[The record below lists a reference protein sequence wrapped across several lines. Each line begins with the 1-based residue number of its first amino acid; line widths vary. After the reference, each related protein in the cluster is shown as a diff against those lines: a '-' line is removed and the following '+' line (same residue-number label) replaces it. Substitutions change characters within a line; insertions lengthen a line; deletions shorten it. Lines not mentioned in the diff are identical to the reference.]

1 MDPLNTENVTRHTIS
16 TVYAAAKITIAL
28 NILSLLL
35 FPLMNRLDRNCLFL
49 EVNAAMIHTP
59 NASLYSVFR
68 YIMIA

>member
-1 MDPLNTENVTRHTIS
+1 
-16 TVYAAAKITIAL
+16 VYAAAKITIAL